1 MIPICHGWSVG
12 MFEIEYVVIPNA
24 AVRNDDTEIPGMGDG
39 VR

>member
-1 MIPICHGWSVG
+1 
-12 MFEIEYVVIPNA
+12 MFETEYVVIPNA